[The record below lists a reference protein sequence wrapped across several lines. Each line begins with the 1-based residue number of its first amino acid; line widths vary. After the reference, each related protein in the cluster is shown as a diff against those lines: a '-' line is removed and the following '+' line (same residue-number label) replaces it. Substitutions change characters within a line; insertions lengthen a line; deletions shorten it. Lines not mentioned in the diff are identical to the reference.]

1 MRMKKLKYL
10 GVIITPMLILGLIT
24 FFSLSSI
31 PEKIYVNE
39 AASTS
44 DVVLSDN
51 IFMKNSKIKKDK
63 LQVKLLGF
71 IPVKSVAVSKVND
84 LEVYPGG
91 TSVGIKLST
100 KGVLVVGH
108 SDIESVEGK
117 VESPAKN
124 SGIELGDVLI
134 KINGEEIQSSKDLS
148 KKIKNLDNSKINV
161 DYIRNGNIEKKEI
174 DLEKENNEYKLGL
187 WVRDST
193 AGIGTLTFY
202 DKNTAIFGA
211 LGHPITDGDTNKP
224 FIVRN
229 GDLLNSSVISVRKG
243 EKGSPGELKGLF
255 VNEKESLATIEKN
268 TEAGIFGEA
277 SADLV
282 NPTFN
287 KPLKVGFRNEI
298 KEGAAKI
305 ITTIDENG
313 PKMYDI
319 EIVKLLPQEEP
330 GPKSMVIKVTDEE
343 LLEKTGGIVQG
354 MSGSPII
361 QDNKLVGAVTHV
373 LINKPDVG
381 YGIYIEW
388 MLKDAGVIE

>member
-1 MRMKKLKYL
+1 MRMKKFKYL
-10 GVIITPMLILGLIT
+10 VVIITPMLILGLIT
-24 FFSLSSI
+24 FFSLSNI
-31 PEKIYVNE
+31 PEKIYINE
-39 AASTS
+39 AIPSS
-44 DVVLSDN
+44 DLIVSNN
-51 IFMKNSKIKKDK
+51 IFMKNTKINKDK
-63 LQVKLLGF
+63 LQIKLLGL
-71 IPVKSVAVSKVND
+71 IPVKSVSVSKIND

-91 TSVGIKLST
+91 INVGIKLST

-108 SDIESVEGK
+108 SEIQSVEGK
-117 VESPAKN
+117 IESPAKT

-148 KKIKNLDNSKINV
+148 KKVKGLNKSKISV
-161 DYIRNGNIEKKEI
+161 DYLRNGNVESKEI

-202 DKNTAIFGA
+202 DKNTSIFGA

-224 FIVRN
+224 FTISD

-255 VNEKESLATIEKN
+255 VNEKESLAKIQKN
-268 TEAGIFGEA
+268 TESGIFGEA
-277 SADLV
+277 KVDLTNTV
-282 NPTFN
+282 FD

-298 KEGAAKI
+298 VEGPAQI

-319 EIVKLLPQEEP
+319 EIIKILPQEEP
-330 GPKSMVIKVTDEE
+330 GPKSMVIKVTDEK
-343 LLEKTGGIVQG
+343 LLETTGGIVQG

-361 QDNKLVGAVTHV
+361 QNDKLVGAVTHV

>member
-10 GVIITPMLILGLIT
+10 GVIITPMLILGLVT

-31 PEKIYVNE
+31 PEKIYINE
-39 AASTS
+39 ATSNS
-44 DVVLSDN
+44 DVIASNN
-51 IFMKNSKIKKDK
+51 IFMKNSKINKDK
-63 LQVKLLGF
+63 LQVKLLGL
-71 IPVKSVAVSKVND
+71 IPIKSVAVSKVND

-108 SDIESVEGK
+108 SDIESEEGK
-117 VESPAKN
+117 VESPAKS
-124 SGIELGDVLI
+124 SGIELGDVIL
-134 KINGEEIQSSKDLS
+134 KINGEEIESSKDLS
-148 KKIKNLDNSKINV
+148 KKIKNLDKSKINV
-161 DYIRNGNIEKKEI
+161 DYLRNGSMESKEI

-202 DKNTAIFGA
+202 DKNNSIFGA

-224 FIVRN
+224 FTVKD

-255 VNEKESLATIEKN
+255 VNEKESLAKIEKN
-268 TEAGIFGEA
+268 TEAGIFGETNCE
-277 SADLV
+277 LI
-282 NPTFN
+282 NPSFN

-298 KEGAAKI
+298 KEGAAQI

-319 EIVKLLPQEEP
+319 EIIKLLPQEEP
-330 GPKSMVIKVTDEE
+330 GPKSMVIKVTDED

-361 QDNKLVGAVTHV
+361 QNDKLVGAVTHV

>member
-202 DKNTAIFGA
+202 DKNTSIFGA

-319 EIVKLLPQEEP
+319 EIVKLLAQEEP

>member
-1 MRMKKLKYL
+1 MRMKKFKYL

-24 FFSLSSI
+24 FFSLSNI
-31 PEKIYVNE
+31 PEKIYINE
-39 AASTS
+39 AISSS
-44 DVVLSDN
+44 DLIVSNN
-51 IFMKNSKIKKDK
+51 IFMKNTKINKDK
-63 LQVKLLGF
+63 LQIKLLGL
-71 IPVKSVAVSKVND
+71 IPVKSVSVSKIND

-91 TSVGIKLST
+91 INVGIKLST

-108 SDIESVEGK
+108 SEVQSVEGK
-117 VESPAKN
+117 LESPAKT

-148 KKIKNLDNSKINV
+148 KKVKSLNKSKINV
-161 DYIRNGNIEKKEI
+161 DYLRNGNVESKEI

-202 DKNTAIFGA
+202 DKNTSIFGA

-224 FIVRN
+224 FTISN
-229 GDLLNSSVISVRKG
+229 GDILNSSVISVRKG

-255 VNEKESLATIEKN
+255 VNEKESLAKIEKN
-268 TEAGIFGEA
+268 TESGIFGEA
-277 SADLV
+277 NVDLT
-282 NPTFN
+282 NPVFN

-298 KEGAAKI
+298 VEGPAQI

-319 EIVKLLPQEEP
+319 EIIKLLPQEEP
-330 GPKSMVIKVTDEE
+330 GPKSMVIKVTDEK
-343 LLEKTGGIVQG
+343 LLETTGGIVQG

-361 QDNKLVGAVTHV
+361 QNDKLVGAVTHV

>member
-1 MRMKKLKYL
+1 MRMKKFKYL

-24 FFSLSSI
+24 FFSLSNI
-31 PEKIYVNE
+31 PEKIYINE
-39 AASTS
+39 AISSS
-44 DVVLSDN
+44 DLIVSNN
-51 IFMKNSKIKKDK
+51 IFMKNTKINKDK
-63 LQVKLLGF
+63 LQIKLLGL
-71 IPVKSVAVSKVND
+71 IPVKSVSVSKIND

-91 TSVGIKLST
+91 INVGIKLST

-108 SDIESVEGK
+108 SEVQSVEGK
-117 VESPAKN
+117 LESPAKT

-148 KKIKNLDNSKINV
+148 KKVKSLNKSKINV
-161 DYIRNGNIEKKEI
+161 DYLRNGNVESKEI

-202 DKNTAIFGA
+202 DKNTSIFGA

-224 FIVRN
+224 FTISN
-229 GDLLNSSVISVRKG
+229 GDILNSSVISVRKG

-255 VNEKESLATIEKN
+255 VNEKESLAKIEKN
-268 TEAGIFGEA
+268 TESGIFGEA
-277 SADLV
+277 NV
-282 NPTFN
+282 NLTNPVFN

-298 KEGAAKI
+298 VEGPAQI

-319 EIVKLLPQEEP
+319 EIIKLLPQEEP
-330 GPKSMVIKVTDEE
+330 GPKSMVIKVTDEK
-343 LLEKTGGIVQG
+343 LLETTGGIVQG

-361 QDNKLVGAVTHV
+361 QNDKLVGAVTHV

>member
-24 FFSLSSI
+24 FFGLSSI

-39 AASTS
+39 AVSNT

-51 IFMKNSKIKKDK
+51 ILMKNSQIKKDK
-63 LQVKLLGF
+63 LQVKLLGL
-71 IPVKSVAVSKVND
+71 IPIKSVAVSKVKD

-108 SDIESVEGK
+108 SDIDSLEGK

-148 KKIKNLDNSKINV
+148 KKIKNLDKSKINV
-161 DYIRNGNIEKKEI
+161 DYVRNGNIESKEI

-202 DKNTAIFGA
+202 DKNTSIFGA

-224 FIVRN
+224 FTIRN

-255 VNEKESLATIEKN
+255 VNEKESIAKIEKN

-282 NPTFN
+282 NPSFN
-287 KPLKVGFRNEI
+287 RPLKVGFRNEI
-298 KEGAAKI
+298 KEGAAQI
-305 ITTIDENG
+305 ITTIDEDG

-361 QDNKLVGAVTHV
+361 QNDKIVGAVTHV

>member
-1 MRMKKLKYL
+1 MRMKKFKYL

-24 FFSLSSI
+24 FFSLSNI
-31 PEKIYVNE
+31 PEKIYINE
-39 AASTS
+39 AISSS
-44 DVVLSDN
+44 DLIVSNN
-51 IFMKNSKIKKDK
+51 IFMKNTKINKDK
-63 LQVKLLGF
+63 LQIKLLGL
-71 IPVKSVAVSKVND
+71 IPVKSVSVSKIND

-91 TSVGIKLST
+91 INVGIKLST

-108 SDIESVEGK
+108 SEVQSVEGK
-117 VESPAKN
+117 LESPAKT

-148 KKIKNLDNSKINV
+148 KKVKSLNKSKINV
-161 DYIRNGNIEKKEI
+161 DYLRNGNVESKEI

-202 DKNTAIFGA
+202 DKNTSIFGA

-224 FIVRN
+224 FTISN
-229 GDLLNSSVISVRKG
+229 GDILNSSVISVRKG

-255 VNEKESLATIEKN
+255 VNEKESLAKIEKN
-268 TEAGIFGEA
+268 TESGIFGEA
-277 SADLV
+277 NVDLT
-282 NPTFN
+282 NPVFN

-298 KEGAAKI
+298 VEGPAQI
-305 ITTIDENG
+305 ITTIDEDG

-319 EIVKLLPQEEP
+319 EIIKLLPQEEP
-330 GPKSMVIKVTDEE
+330 GPKSMVIKVTDEK
-343 LLEKTGGIVQG
+343 LLETTGGIVQG

-361 QDNKLVGAVTHV
+361 QNDKLVGAVTHV

>member
-1 MRMKKLKYL
+1 MRMKKFKYL
-10 GVIITPMLILGLIT
+10 VVIITPMLILGLIT
-24 FFSLSSI
+24 FFSLSNI
-31 PEKIYVNE
+31 PEKIYINE
-39 AASTS
+39 AISSS
-44 DVVLSDN
+44 DLIVSNN
-51 IFMKNSKIKKDK
+51 IFMKNTKINKDK
-63 LQVKLLGF
+63 LQIKLLGL
-71 IPVKSVAVSKVND
+71 IPVKSVSVSKIND

-91 TSVGIKLST
+91 INVGIKLST

-108 SDIESVEGK
+108 SEIQSVEGK
-117 VESPAKN
+117 IESPAKT

-148 KKIKNLDNSKINV
+148 KKVKGLNKSKISV
-161 DYIRNGNIEKKEI
+161 DYLRNGNVESKEI

-202 DKNTAIFGA
+202 DKNTSIFGA

-224 FIVRN
+224 FTISD

-255 VNEKESLATIEKN
+255 VNEKESLAKIQKN
-268 TEAGIFGEA
+268 TESGIFGEA
-277 SADLV
+277 KVDLT
-282 NPTFN
+282 NPVFD

-298 KEGAAKI
+298 VEGPAQI

-319 EIVKLLPQEEP
+319 EIIKILPQEEP
-330 GPKSMVIKVTDEE
+330 GPKSMVIKVTDEK
-343 LLEKTGGIVQG
+343 LLETTGGIVQG

-361 QDNKLVGAVTHV
+361 QNDKLVGAVTHV